1 MSKILALSNIELR
14 KNLKFYSIYCVTV
27 LVSIIAVNGYYIY
40 MSATTYNLTEMYRNQ
55 IGGVFYGAMV
65 LEGNMIIHLLL
76 SLGVM
81 GAILYT
87 AAIWLKDWN
96 GSHKNIYTYMM
107 IPGNKMKIY
116 AAKMMNSLFF
126 VYMVMVCETI
136 ALFISK
142 LIFNATFA
150 SKCNLID
157 SSFNSDLSFASDT
170 LFVCSN
176 TVDFLIENILYV
188 FVGITVISTL
198 MIIIMSM
205 KNKTVGFAV
214 LGIFV
219 FIAAILGIN
228 TGSASS
234 KVYQLLLNMGITDN
248 IIVANIIIAVIVLI
262 ICTAISYFLSNRKM
276 SV

>member
-1 MSKILALSNIELR
+1 
-14 KNLKFYSIYCVTV
+14 
-27 LVSIIAVNGYYIY
+27 
-40 MSATTYNLTEMYRNQ
+40 
-55 IGGVFYGAMV
+55 
-65 LEGNMIIHLLL
+65 
-76 SLGVM
+76 
-81 GAILYT
+81 
-87 AAIWLKDWN
+87 
-96 GSHKNIYTYMM
+96 
-107 IPGNKMKIY
+107 
-116 AAKMMNSLFF
+116 
-126 VYMVMVCETI
+126 MVMIFETI

-157 SSFNSDLSFASDT
+157 SSFNSDLSFVSDT

-205 KNKTVGFAV
+205 KNKTVGFAA

-219 FIAAILGIN
+219 FVAAILGIN
-228 TGSASS
+228 TGNASS

>member
-14 KNLKFYSIYCVTV
+14 KNLKFYYIYCATV
-27 LVSIIAVNGYYIY
+27 LVSIMAVNGYYIY

-55 IGGVFYGAMV
+55 IGGVFYGAMI
-65 LEGNMIIHLLL
+65 LEGNMVIHLLL
-76 SLGVM
+76 SLGVI

-116 AAKMMNSLFF
+116 AAKIMNSLFF

-142 LIFNATFA
+142 LMFNMVFS
-150 SKCNLID
+150 SKCNIID
-157 SSFNSDLSFASDT
+157 SSFNSDLSFASDA

-176 TVDFLIENILYV
+176 SVDFLIENILYV
-188 FVGITVISTL
+188 FVGITIISTL

-205 KNKTVGFAV
+205 KNKTVGFAA

-219 FIAAILGIN
+219 FVAAILGIN
-228 TGSASS
+228 TGNASS
-234 KVYQLLLNMGITDN
+234 KVYQALLNMGITDN

-262 ICTAISYFLSNRKM
+262 ICTSISYFLSNRKM